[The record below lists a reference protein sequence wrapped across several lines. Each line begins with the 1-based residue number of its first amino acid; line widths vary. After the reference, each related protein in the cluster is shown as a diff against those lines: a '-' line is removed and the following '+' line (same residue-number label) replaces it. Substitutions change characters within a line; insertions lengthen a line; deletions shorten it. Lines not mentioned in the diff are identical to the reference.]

1 MKQITCVIPA
11 LSLVLT
17 SLPGIGVPDEPDD
30 STLKRLS
37 LKPDFCV
44 TDKSSGYSVQ
54 L

>member
-30 STLKRLS
+30 STLKRLRR
-37 LKPDFCV
+37 
-44 TDKSSGYSVQ
+44 
-54 L
+54 

>member
-1 MKQITCVIPA
+1 VIPA

-30 STLKRLS
+30 STLKRLRR